1 MRFTCSRSLHI
12 WQSSRCDSCRAAAE
26 AAAKTAN
33 NSKQQHCTALT
44 RQIMI
49 SLESYYV
56 ASEFKIATIHH
67 ASGSSCPHLSA
78 ALPIASRLVA
88 ERHMLPL
95 IGEQKSC
102 SKSRVFTRQPLLAA
116 CSLQVKKYFKF
127 GRIWE
132 EITREPLLGIV
143 SFPAFFSFWLFSGP
157 TRATATAPSVAQQS
171 RGFNSYIFGA
181 KAACISIQLASQ

>member
-1 MRFTCSRSLHI
+1 MRFTCNRSLHI

-33 NSKQQHCTALT
+33 TSKQHHCTAVT

-49 SLESYYV
+49 SLESDYV
-56 ASEFKIATIHH
+56 AFEFKIATIHH

-88 ERHMLPL
+88 EERQMLPL

-102 SKSRVFTRQPLLAA
+102 SKSRVFLAA
-116 CSLQVKKYFKF
+116 SSEKYFKL
-127 GRIWE
+127 
-132 EITREPLLGIV
+132 P
-143 SFPAFFSFWLFSGP
+143 
-157 TRATATAPSVAQQS
+157 
-171 RGFNSYIFGA
+171 
-181 KAACISIQLASQ
+181 